1 MTNMKLAVA
10 LQLLLFVYHQ
20 ITTLFDLYPFNG
32 ARFSRL
38 KERLAEAAFNGAL
51 MIWAPIVYIFGWRGV
66 MPYAAM
72 YYFVLFV
79 CVIATWFVPYFFGGS
94 EKWTEIYSRVQG
106 RTLLLLPPRGD
117 HPNPN
122 IEHLVLMVLTLITGL
137 VTLGAYR
144 RLPNATLNGWP
155 IMLAVGAVMVG
166 GIAATHWRL
175 PGRQAAKQS

>member
-1 MTNMKLAVA
+1 MKLVLS

-20 ITTLFDLYPFNG
+20 VTTLFDLYPFNG
-32 ARFSRL
+32 ARFSQP

-51 MIWAPIVYIFGWRGV
+51 MVWPPIVYGFGWTRT

-72 YYFVLFV
+72 YYLVLFV
-79 CVIATWFVPYFFGGS
+79 CVIATWFVPYIFGGS
-94 EKWTEIYSRVQG
+94 KKWTEIYSRVQG

-122 IEHLVLMVLTLITGL
+122 IEHLILMVLILAAGI

-155 IMLAVGAVMVG
+155 IMLVVGLVMVG
-166 GIAATHWRL
+166 GIAATHWRF
-175 PGRQAAKQS
+175 PVRQGVKRS

>member
-1 MTNMKLAVA
+1 MKFALA
-10 LQLLLFVYHQ
+10 LQWLLFVYHQ
-20 ITTLFDLYPFNG
+20 VTTLFDLYPFNG

-38 KERLAEAAFNGAL
+38 NERVAEAAFNGAL
-51 MIWAPIVYIFGWRGV
+51 MVWAPIVYACGWTGA

-122 IEHLVLMVLTLITGL
+122 IEHLILMVLTLITGF

-144 RLPNATLNGWP
+144 QLTNATLDGWP
-155 IMLAVGAVMVG
+155 IMLAVGGVMVG
-166 GIAATHWRL
+166 GIAATHWKFSPRSE
-175 PGRQAAKQS
+175 PSRT